1 MGQSLTPSGAPLGGA
16 GAAAPNETA
25 DGHEV
30 FVDRRVIAFRV
41 PALRALLTSVWQENG
56 SRMQVLAIHFSTSQQ
71 KLLVEVEQAGRRLE
85 RQVLS
90 SELLPLIIAY
100 CLGAQIGLPANAE
113 KSVLITTGGAV
124 LDCVIAHGSLPP
136 FRRKRGPAAR
146 LMAEWER

>member
-1 MGQSLTPSGAPLGGA
+1 MGQTLPPPGGA
-16 GAAAPNETA
+16 GAAAPDAAAENNA
-25 DGHEV
+25 V
-30 FVDRRVIAFRV
+30 FVDRRVIAFRA
-41 PALRALLTSVWQENG
+41 PALRALLASVWQENG
-56 SRMQVLAIHFSTSQQ
+56 SQVQLGAIRFSTSQQ
-71 KLLVEVEQAGRRLE
+71 KLMVEVEQAGRRLE

-146 LMAEWER
+146 LMGEWER

>member
-1 MGQSLTPSGAPLGGA
+1 MDQSLSPPGGA
-16 GAAAPNETA
+16 GAAAPDEAAETSA
-25 DGHEV
+25 V
-30 FVDRRVIAFRV
+30 FVDRRVIAFRT
-41 PALRALLTSVWQENG
+41 PALIMLLTSVWQENG
-56 SRMQVLAIHFSTSQQ
+56 SGMQVRAIRFSTSQQ

-100 CLGAQIGLPANAE
+100 CIGARIGLPANAE

-136 FRRKRGPAAR
+136 FRRKRAHAAR
-146 LMAEWER
+146 LMGEWER